1 MASEYNLYI
10 DQGVT
15 FSTEITIADDFGN
28 PVDLSNATLASQV
41 RKSFISTTA
50 WLFTITVT
58 DPTNGVVVLSMTADQ
73 TGAMKPGRY
82 VYDAQYQLTN
92 GNVVRFLKGIVTIFP
107 AATRLPYVPPSPS
120 PSP

>member
-15 FSTEITIADDFGN
+15 FSNSITISDDYGN
-28 PVDLSNATLASQV
+28 PVDLTGATLASQV

-73 TGAMKPGRY
+73 TGSMKPGRY
-82 VYDAQYQLTN
+82 VYDAQYTDSV
-92 GNVVRFLKGIVTIFP
+92 GNTVRFLKGIVTIFP
-107 AATRLPYVPPSPS
+107 AATRLPYVAPAPYPQ
-120 PSP
+120 P